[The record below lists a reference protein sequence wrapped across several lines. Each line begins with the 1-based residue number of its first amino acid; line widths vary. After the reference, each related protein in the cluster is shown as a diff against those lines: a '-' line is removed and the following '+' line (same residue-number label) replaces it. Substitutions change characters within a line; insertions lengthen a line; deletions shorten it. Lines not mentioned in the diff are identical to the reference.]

1 LPDAAKNTHIAQF
14 YDDEAFLAGVVA
26 DFLIEGITAREPA
39 LLVATPSHTVAFL
52 NALEA
57 RQVDVKS
64 LMADGRLTTID
75 ACELLAEFMTGDTP
89 DAAKFEASVGSVV
102 ERLLV
107 PGVTS
112 VRVYGE
118 MVEVLCGEGRSEAAV
133 CLEDLW
139 NRLAQRHPFHLLC
152 AYSMANFDRAA
163 DADAFRRICKCHDRA
178 IPTGRYLSLPT
189 DQGRAAEV
197 LRLQQRSRSLER
209 EIARQRELEEALRE
223 ALADRCRAEHEL
235 TDFIENAAVGL
246 HRVDTDGRILWANRA
261 ELELLGYTQDE
272 YVGRHISEFHEDAAA
287 LQTLLDRLARG
298 ETVRDFEAT
307 LRAKDGSPRYV
318 LVTSNAFVQDDKLVH
333 TRCFTRDIT
342 ALRRADN
349 IARHLSA
356 IVLSSDDTIVS
367 KDLNGIIKS
376 WNPAAERMF
385 GFTAE
390 EAIGRSIRM
399 IIPPDRQAEEDEVL
413 SRIRRGQSVDH
424 FETIRRRKDG
434 SELAVSLTVSPI
446 IGANGEVI
454 GASKI
459 ARDIT
464 QRKQIEAERDLLL
477 AREQEARRDAE
488 RANRLKDDFLALVS
502 HELRTPIQAII
513 GWVKIA
519 RSLGDPDP
527 KMLRALD
534 VIDRNVRA
542 QVRLIDDLVDAARIT
557 TGKLQIAS
565 EHVHLHR
572 AVIDAVESVRPAV
585 AAKSLELRL
594 KIEPGAY
601 VVVGDA
607 ARLQQVVANLLSNAV
622 KFTTEGRIEVR
633 LTRENGQACIVVR
646 DTGRGIA
653 PEFLPFVFDRFRQ
666 AEVGVDRQHSGLG
679 LGLAIVRY
687 LAEAHGG
694 SVSAESEGIDKGSTF
709 SICLP
714 LVDVSDEI
722 SQPGMSMDDEGVL
735 LAGLR
740 ALVVDDI
747 GDCREV
753 LQFMLE
759 QRGAD
764 VRTASSV
771 DEALELC
778 ERQSF
783 DILLSDLSMPTRD
796 GFALIHA
803 VRHASAKRLR
813 SAPAI
818 AVTAYGDSASRAE
831 ALAAGFDDFLVKPVA
846 ADDLI
851 SAVTRLLDESKPI
864 VARS

>member
-14 YDDEAFLAGVVA
+14 YDDEAFLASVVA
-26 DFLIEGITAREPA
+26 DFLIEGITADEPV
-39 LLVATPSHTVAFL
+39 LVVATPSHTVLFL

-57 RQVDVKS
+57 RRVNVQS
-64 LMADGRLTTID
+64 LLDDRRLTTLD
-75 ACELLAEFMTGDTP
+75 ARELLAELMAGDMP
-89 DAAKFEASVGSVV
+89 DARQFEASVGSTLQ
-102 ERLLV
+102 RLL
-107 PGVTS
+107 GAGARS
-112 VRVYGE
+112 LRVYGE
-118 MVEVLCGEGRSEAAV
+118 MVDVLCGDGRPEAAV
-133 CLEDLW
+133 RLEDLW
-139 NRLAQRHPFHLLC
+139 NGLAQRHPFNLLC
-152 AYSMANFDRAA
+152 AYSMANFERAA
-163 DADAFRRICKCHDRA
+163 DADAFQRICDCHDRA
-178 IPTGRYLSLPT
+178 FPTGRYVSLQT
-189 DQGRAAEV
+189 EQGRAIEV
-197 LRLQQRSRSLER
+197 LRLQQRSMALER
-209 EIARQRELEEALRE
+209 EIARQRELEDALRE
-223 ALADRCRAEHEL
+223 ALADRCRAEQEL

-246 HRVDTDGRILWANRA
+246 HRVDANGVIIWANRA
-261 ELELLGYTQDE
+261 ELELLGYTRDE
-272 YVGRHISEFHEDAAA
+272 YVGHHISEFHVKVNA
-287 LQTLLDRLARG
+287 LQTLLDRLGRG
-298 ETVRDFEAT
+298 ETVRDFEVT
-307 LRAKDGSPRYV
+307 LRAKDGSLKFV
-318 LVTSNAFVQDDKLVH
+318 LITSNAFMQDGRIVH
-333 TRCFTRDIT
+333 TRCFTRDVT
-342 ALRRADN
+342 AHRHADN

-385 GFTAE
+385 GFSAE

-399 IIPPDRQAEEDEVL
+399 IIPSDRQAEEDEVL
-413 SRIRRGQSVDH
+413 SRIRRGESVEH

-434 SELAVSLTVSPI
+434 SELTVSLTVSPI
-446 IGANGEVI
+446 IGADGVVI

-502 HELRTPIQAII
+502 HELRTPIQAIF

-565 EHVHLHR
+565 EPVHLHR

-585 AAKSLELRL
+585 AAKSLELRQ

-622 KFTTEGRIEVR
+622 KFTSEGRIEVR
-633 LTRENGQACIVVR
+633 LTRENAQARIVIR

-694 SVSAESEGIDKGSTF
+694 SVSAESEGLDKGSTF

-722 SQPGMSMDDEGVL
+722 SRPEMSMDDEGVI

-759 QRGAD
+759 QRGAE

-771 DEALELC
+771 DEALDLC
-778 ERQSF
+778 ERQTF

-803 VRHASAKRLR
+803 VRHNSAKRLR

-851 SAVTRLLDESKPI
+851 SAVTRLLDDSKPI